1 MENVRFVQLAL
12 HQGKAKKSKAA
23 VTMVNIP
30 VSFCISLRFFPCL
43 LLRELPTKSTKD
55 YALDFLSHT
64 EPEMPETILQCLDCN
79 CSVLHEQFLS
89 TVLSNVA
96 VLDRCSMN

>member
-30 VSFCISLRFFPCL
+30 VHSAYHFGFSPAFYYVNFPPNQQKITL
-43 LLRELPTKSTKD
+43 
-55 YALDFLSHT
+55 
-64 EPEMPETILQCLDCN
+64 
-79 CSVLHEQFLS
+79 
-89 TVLSNVA
+89 
-96 VLDRCSMN
+96 

>member
-30 VSFCISLRFFPCL
+30 VSFCITRRFSPAFYHVN
-43 LLRELPTKSTKD
+43 LPPNQQKIT
-55 YALDFLSHT
+55 L
-64 EPEMPETILQCLDCN
+64 
-79 CSVLHEQFLS
+79 
-89 TVLSNVA
+89 
-96 VLDRCSMN
+96 